1 MSEGLQRRSS
11 TYWRTEIGASMMK
24 VKFKARAWPKK

>member
-11 TYWRTEIGASMMK
+11 TYWRMEIGARIMK
-24 VKFKARAWPKK
+24 VKFEARAWPKK